1 MRGPRGARWVGLGSS
16 EGEGEL
22 RGPQAPG
29 ERGHRPLTCGRGFFT
44 VLVVV
49 VILSVPIIIAVLK
62 WEQAG
67 FGLRAGGG
75 GRAGALE
82 GEWGRRGCRR
92 RAWSRRGAGIQGSGA
107 GGVVFGWGEGRR
119 DLGG

>member
-1 MRGPRGARWVGLGSS
+1 MGLGSS

-62 WEQAG
+62 WEQVCSGPAG
-67 FGLRAGGG
+67 RLVCSLLARGSILGLA
-75 GRAGALE
+75 
-82 GEWGRRGCRR
+82 RRQCLS
-92 RAWSRRGAGIQGSGA
+92 W
-107 GGVVFGWGEGRR
+107 
-119 DLGG
+119 